1 MTNLE
6 KLNKKWK
13 SSLGK
18 GAYKW
23 SNEDITELLLALSS
37 SLNKDLKGMKCDC
50 KCNCQK

>member
-1 MTNLE
+1 MEQLFVGI
-6 KLNKKWK
+6 LMGFV
-13 SSLGK
+13 LGK

-37 SLNKDLKGMKCDC
+37 SLNKDLKEMKCDC